1 MEFHVSLVGRK
12 GLTGE
17 IYRQLRKAI
26 IDGVLGPGDQ
36 LPSSREL
43 AQRLDVSRTTVTVA
57 YERLAAEGYVSSRVG
72 AGTVVSFARPPAAGT
87 RRNRKPA
94 GVLRPRS
101 VWDSVRVPGPFDRRP
116 RFPFLTGMP
125 DSSLFPHQSWRRLVS
140 RELRS
145 PGASGGD
152 YGDAA
157 GHTGLRE
164 AIARHIAVSRG
175 LEASPDDIT
184 ITNGT
189 QQALDIMARVLLA
202 PGDRVAVE
210 DPGYHPPARLFR
222 TLGAQVTGVPVDA
235 EGLVVDALPRNTRF
249 VYVTPSHQYPLGV
262 TMSMR
267 RRQAL
272 LEWAGLVNAA
282 IIEDDYDSEFRFG
295 GRPIEPLWTLD
306 NSGRVVYIGSFSKTM
321 LPTLRLGFIV
331 TPPSLSAAAHK
342 AKHVTDWHTSMLL
355 QAALARFIDDGFFA
369 RHVRK
374 AGGVY
379 RQRHEM
385 ILEILRCS
393 FADVLEVIP
402 SAAGLH
408 ITATARAHSAE
419 ELSGVA
425 RRASDRD
432 VVLHRLSRFGVDR
445 PAQPGF
451 VLGYGAIETGNIEEG
466 LQRLRACFDDRG

>member
-1 MEFHVSLVGRK
+1 MECHVSLVGRRD
-12 GLTGE
+12 LTGE

-26 IDGVLGPGDQ
+26 LDGVLGPGDQ
-36 LPSSREL
+36 LPPSRDL
-43 AQRLDVSRTTVTVA
+43 ARRLSVSRTTVTVA

-72 AGTVVSFARPPAAGT
+72 AGTVVSFGRHAAANG
-87 RRNRKPA
+87 RRKRKPP

-101 VWDSVRVPGPFDRRP
+101 VWDSIRIPGQFDRSP
-116 RFPFLTGMP
+116 QFPFITGTP
-125 DSSLFPHQSWRRLVS
+125 DASLFPHQSWRRLVS

-145 PGASGGD
+145 PKISGGD

-157 GHTGLRE
+157 GHAELRE

-175 LEASPDDIT
+175 LEASPDDVT

-189 QQALDIMARVLLA
+189 QQALDIMARLLLA

-210 DPGYHPPARLFR
+210 NPGYHPPARLFR

-235 EGLVVDALPRNTRF
+235 QGLIVDALPPDARF

-262 TMSMR
+262 TMSMP

-272 LEWAGLVNAA
+272 LEWAERANAA

-295 GRPIEPLWTLD
+295 GRPIEPLFTLD
-306 NSGRVVYIGSFSKTM
+306 TTGRVVYIGSFSKTM

-342 AKHVTDWHTSMLL
+342 AKHVMDWHTNLLL
-355 QAALARFIDDGFFA
+355 QAALARFIDDGSFA

-379 RQRHEM
+379 RKRHEM
-385 ILEILRCS
+385 IFEILQRH
-393 FADVLEVIP
+393 FADVLEVVP
-402 SAAGLH
+402 STAGLH
-408 ITATARAHSAE
+408 ITATANGHSAE
-419 ELSGVA
+419 EISRVA
-425 RRASDRD
+425 RRASEKD
-432 VVLHRLSRFGVDR
+432 VVVHRLSQFGIDG

-451 VLGYGAIETGNIEEG
+451 VIGYGAIATGNIEEG
-466 LQRLRACFDDRG
+466 LCRLRACFGD